1 VQAAAA
7 SGEEAR
13 RNQLMRD
20 MAQLRLQD
28 EVSRLEGS
36 LTTTADHRSAGT
48 AESVPRSGTL
58 LPLPP
63 YVVPDAPTLCDHL
76 AVVRQFASS
85 SRFIV
90 IIPVDGRAASSSS
103 MLQR

>member
-36 LTTTADHRSAGT
+36 LTTTADRHSAGT
-48 AESVPRSGTL
+48 AGSVPRSGT

-76 AVVRQFASS
+76 AVVRQLASS

-103 MLQR
+103 ILQR